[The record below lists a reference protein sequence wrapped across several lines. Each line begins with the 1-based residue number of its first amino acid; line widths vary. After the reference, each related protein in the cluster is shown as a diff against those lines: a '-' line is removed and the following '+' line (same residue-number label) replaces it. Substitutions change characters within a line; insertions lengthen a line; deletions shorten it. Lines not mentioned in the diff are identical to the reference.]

1 MSNEQR
7 SKPQVLLPLISFGV
21 ILLIA
26 MVVLVATV
34 VIALAELLPHTWIA
48 ALIVAGLLFVAA
60 WIIYITWLKATID
73 YLDQRLETVYD
84 VASAAR
90 NGFNVARSIALR
102 ILDIF
107 VKG

>member
-1 MSNEQR
+1 M
-7 SKPQVLLPLISFGV
+7 
-21 ILLIA
+21 
-26 MVVLVATV
+26 
-34 VIALAELLPHTWIA
+34 
-48 ALIVAGLLFVAA
+48 AA
-60 WIIYITWLKATID
+60 WIIYITWVKATID